1 MQQDFARPVKGAD
14 GSRSRAWMNHMHQGL
29 MIMGFV
35 VVAWTV
41 LFGARMDVSA
51 YATSA
56 LQEEWLEAELIKP
69 ELIAP
74 EQSVRLK
81 PGDTAEVALKRLGF
95 TGAEAASIIA
105 AAKAAYAL
113 KMVIAGREIRRIQRE
128 DGTHVFYNIDANQ
141 RLHLH
146 DSVAGWQAELEPRL
160 ASSRILVVDGEIQDS
175 LFIDAAQ
182 AGLDDRTTMN
192 LVDIYAWDIDFA
204 HDLRVGDQF
213 HVLLEE
219 SYDADGNALA
229 RTILAAEFVN
239 RGEVHRTIRFE
250 AEPGHFEYYTPEGK
264 NLRKAYLRSPVK
276 YSRISS
282 RYSSGRKHPVL
293 GYTRAHKGVDY
304 AAPTGTPVRAIGDG
318 TVVFKARKGGYGR
331 FVEVRHVNPSHSTAY
346 AHLSRYAKGVRSG
359 KRVRQGQV
367 IGYVGSSGLA
377 TGPHLHFEFHRH
389 GHAVN
394 PLTIKRPPGKAV
406 PSSQMAN
413 FNSHAQGLLAS
424 LERGNMLAW
433 N

>member
-1 MQQDFARPVKGAD
+1 MQQDFAHPLEVAR
-14 GSRSRAWMNHMHQGL
+14 GSRSHAWTDHLRKGL
-29 MIMGFV
+29 MVTGFALV
-35 VVAWTV
+35 TWTV
-41 LFGARMDVSA
+41 LFSARMDVSA

-56 LQEEWLEAELIKP
+56 LREEWLDAELIKP
-69 ELIAP
+69 EVAAR

-81 PGDTAEVALKRLGF
+81 PGDTAEAALKRFGY
-95 TGAEAASIIA
+95 TGAEAARIIA
-105 AAKAAYAL
+105 AAKTAYSL
-113 KMVIAGREIRRIQRE
+113 KMVIAGREIIRMERD
-128 DGTHVFYNIDANQ
+128 DGSHLYYNIDADQ

-146 DSVAGWQAELEPRL
+146 DLAAGWQAELEPRL
-160 ASSRILVVDGEIQDS
+160 ASRRILVVDGEIQDS
-175 LFIDAAQ
+175 LFVDAAL

-204 HDLRVGDQF
+204 HDLRAGDQF

-219 SYDADGNALA
+219 SYDADGNALG
-229 RTILAAEFVN
+229 RTILAAEFIN

-250 AEPGHFEYYTPEGK
+250 VEAGRFEYFTPEGK

-304 AAPTGTPVRAIGDG
+304 AAPSGTPVRAVGDG
-318 TVVFKARKGGYGR
+318 TVVFKGNKGGYGR
-331 FVEVRHVNPSHSTAY
+331 FVEIRHVNPSHSTAY
-346 AHLSRYAKGVRSG
+346 AHLRRYAKGMRSG

-367 IGYVGSSGLA
+367 IGYVGASGLA
-377 TGPHLHFEFHRH
+377 TGPHLHFEFRRH

-394 PLTIKRPPGKAV
+394 PLRVKRPPGKAV
-406 PSSQMAN
+406 PSSQMAS
-413 FNSHAQGLLAS
+413 FASHAQGLLAS